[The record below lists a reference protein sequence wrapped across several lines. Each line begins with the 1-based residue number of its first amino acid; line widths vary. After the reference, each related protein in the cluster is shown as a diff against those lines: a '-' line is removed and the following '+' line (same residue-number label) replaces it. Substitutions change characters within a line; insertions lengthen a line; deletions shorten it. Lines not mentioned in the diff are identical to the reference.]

1 MTMKL
6 VTFEDVRNLG
16 IPAET
21 CMEWVSDSIMRKG
34 EMTLP
39 AKISLKPR
47 DGSFM
52 NTMPCFVPDAS
63 GHLWGGV
70 KLVTR
75 FPEKQP
81 ALDSKLILLDT
92 ESGEMVALM
101 DADWITAIR
110 TGAVA
115 AHSVELFAQKG
126 YTEVSFLGLGNTARA
141 TMLML
146 ASCVGDRALNV
157 RLLRY
162 KDQAE
167 LFMERFKE
175 FPNIHFSIVD
185 DVVDLIGA
193 AQVLVSCATYF
204 EDDIAPDDAFGEGIL
219 VVPVHTRG
227 FTNCDL
233 FFDKVF
239 ADDYGHVHHF
249 RNFEKFKRFAEVSDV
264 VNGRVP
270 GREHDSER
278 ILAYNIGLSI
288 HDIAFAAHIWEM
300 LDKASLTE
308 IDMKQPTCKFW
319 V

>member
-1 MTMKL
+1 MKL
-6 VTFEDVRNLG
+6 VTFEDIKGLQ
-16 IPAET
+16 IPAQT
-21 CMEWVSDSIMRKG
+21 CMEWVADSILRKG

-70 KLVTR
+70 KIVTR

-92 ESGEMVALM
+92 ASGEMVALM

-115 AHSVELFAQKG
+115 AHSVELFANKG
-126 YTEVSFLGLGNTARA
+126 YTEISFLGLGNTARA

-146 ASCVGDRALNV
+146 ASSVNDRTLNV

-167 LFMERFKE
+167 LFIERFE
-175 FPNIHFSIVD
+175 EYPNLHFTIVD
-185 DVVDLIGA
+185 DIVELIEG
-193 AQVLVSCATYF
+193 AQVLISCATYF
-204 EDDIAPDDAFGEGIL
+204 ENDIAPDSAFAEGVL

-249 RNFEKFKRFAEVSDV
+249 KNFEKFKSFAEVSDV
-264 VNGRVP
+264 LNGRAQ
-270 GREHDSER
+270 GRERDDER

-288 HDIAFAAHIWEM
+288 HDIAFAAHIWGM
-300 LDKASLTE
+300 LDHASLID
-308 IDMKQPTCKFW
+308 IDMKQPTSKFW

>member
-1 MTMKL
+1 MKL
-6 VTFEDVRNLG
+6 VTFEDIKSLQ
-16 IPAET
+16 IPAKT
-21 CMEWVSDSIMRKG
+21 CMDWVSDSILRKG

-39 AKISLKPR
+39 PKISLSPR
-47 DGSFM
+47 EGSFM

-63 GHLWGGV
+63 GHVWGGV

-75 FPEKQP
+75 FPEKEP

-92 ESGEMVALM
+92 ASGEMVALM

-115 AHSVELFAQKG
+115 AHSVELFAKKD
-126 YTEVSFLGLGNTARA
+126 YTEVSILGLGNTARA

-146 ASCVGDRALNV
+146 ASCLGDRTLNV

-167 LFMERFKE
+167 LFMERFRE
-175 FPNIHFSIVD
+175 YPNLRFSVID
-185 DVVDLIGA
+185 DTVELIED
-193 AQVLVSCATYF
+193 AQVLISCATYF
-204 EDDIAPDDAFGEGIL
+204 ENDIAPDSAFGEGIL

-249 RNFEKFKRFAEVSDV
+249 RNFEKFRSFAEVSDV
-264 VNGRVP
+264 VNGRVA
-270 GREHDSER
+270 GRESDDER

-300 LDKASLTE
+300 LDKASLAD
-308 IDMKQPTCKFW
+308 IDMKQPASKFW

>member
-1 MTMKL
+1 MKL
-6 VTFEDVRNLG
+6 VTFEDIKALD
-16 IPAET
+16 IPADT
-21 CMEWVSDSIMRKG
+21 CMEWVSDTILRKG

-39 AKISLKPR
+39 AKISLAPR
-47 DGSFM
+47 EGSFM
-52 NTMPCFVPDAS
+52 NTMPCFVRAAD
-63 GHLWGGV
+63 GHLWAGV

-75 FPEKQP
+75 FPEKEP

-115 AHSVELFAQKG
+115 AHSIELLAKKG
-126 YTEVSFLGLGNTARA
+126 YTEVSFMGLGNTARA

-146 ASCVGDRALNV
+146 ANCVKDRTLNV

-167 LFMERFKE
+167 LFAERFAE
-175 FPNIHFSIVD
+175 YGNLQFSIVD
-185 DVVDLIGA
+185 SVGELIKGA
-193 AQVLVSCATYF
+193 EVLVSCVTYF
-204 EDDIAPDDAFGEGIL
+204 GDDVAPDDAFDEGIL

-249 RNFEKFKRFAEVSDV
+249 RNFEKFKKFAEVSDV
-264 VNGRVP
+264 VNGRVS
-270 GREHDSER
+270 GRESDSER

-288 HDIAFAAHIWEM
+288 HDIAFAAHIWDL
-300 LDKASLTE
+300 LDHDSLVE
-308 IDMKQPTCKFW
+308 IEMKQPTEKFW